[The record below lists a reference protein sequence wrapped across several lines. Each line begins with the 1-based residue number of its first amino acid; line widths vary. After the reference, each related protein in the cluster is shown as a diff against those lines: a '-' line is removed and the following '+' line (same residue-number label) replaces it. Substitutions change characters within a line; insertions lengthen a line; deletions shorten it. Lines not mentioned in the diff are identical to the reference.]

1 METNT
6 NVALFFPTE
15 EVVAAAAAAAARPSE
30 MGQSSTC
37 DQDSGLMSKVTTQGR
52 DTKMH

>member
-15 EVVAAAAAAAARPSE
+15 EVAAAAAAAARPSE

>member
-15 EVVAAAAAAAARPSE
+15 EVVAAAAAAARPSE